1 MLRVLVPAT
10 VRPENLELA
19 LELYRQLVAETVKEP
34 GCLSYELLQSIGD
47 PCELVLVEEWAS
59 QAHLDAHTR
68 TPHFLDLVPRLA
80 EVEVAG
86 PAQLLRR
93 VL

>member
-19 LELYRQLVAETVKEP
+19 LELYRRLVVATVEEP
-34 GCLSYELLQSIGD
+34 GCLNYELLQDLDD
-47 PCELVLVEEWAS
+47 PCSLVLVEEWES

-68 TPHFLDLVPRLA
+68 TAHFLDLVPQLA

-86 PAQLLRR
+86 PARLHRK